1 MRTPA
6 NLLSFVLILLALI
19 IPGQAAAQDAAER
32 MIRTYVPEDQLVS
45 FLPSTPFNTFVEFV
59 NPIFRRVT
67 GKEVIDVEMRD
78 EPIGLSISTMH
89 FLDALELV
97 LKYNDLQYRETERYF
112 MIQEVPVVPSIRDS
126 GAVASG
132 GGAQATSVS
141 LANLDTRQ
149 IEINAVLFEV
159 NHTKARE
166 SGMDWSLIFGSA
178 GGTSGGAAAGGGAGG
193 GASASGGAS
202 ENGVNFSLKTEN
214 LFSRFDDLIT
224 SPDEINFSDLNRL
237 FRIAESQGFGETI
250 ASPSVTVQS
259 GVAGDIQIGSDV
271 PVQTRDFSG
280 NTVTELFKT
289 GIIVN
294 VTPTLISEAL
304 ADTLGSPTIDF
315 LHLNIQVEKSGSR
328 PSASGPVIDR
338 SSANTQV
345 VLLDGEQTVI
355 GGLFSTDET
364 ISRSGIPLLKDLP
377 GWFFGLRYIFGKS
390 QRQVTQK
397 ELVIAIEARIVDPV
411 RDRYARTRPD
421 NMLEQQR
428 AAVRRALE
436 QFNSDLNKEVQKDK
450 MN

>member
-1 MRTPA
+1 MRTHA
-6 NLLSFVLILLALI
+6 NLLSFALILLALLV
-19 IPGQAAAQDAAER
+19 PGRAAAQDAAER

-67 GKEVIDVEMRD
+67 GKEVIDVEMR
-78 EPIGLSISTMH
+78 EHPIGISISTMH

-112 MIQEVPVVPSIRDS
+112 MVQEVPVQPEIRDS
-126 GAVASG
+126 GAVASSVG
-132 GGAQATSVS
+132 TVPTAVS
-141 LANLDTRQ
+141 LANLDSRQ

-166 SGMDWSLIFGSA
+166 SGMDWSLIFGSTGA
-178 GGTSGGAAAGGGAGG
+178 TSGGAAAGAGGG
-193 GASASGGAS
+193 GASASADAS
-202 ENGVNFSLKTEN
+202 AGGVNFSLKTDK
-214 LFSRFDDLIT
+214 LFSSFDDIIT
-224 SPDEINFSDLNRL
+224 SPNEIKFSDLNRL
-237 FRIAESQGFGETI
+237 FRLAEAQGFGETV

-294 VTPTLISEAL
+294 VTPTLITEAL
-304 ADTLGSPTIDF
+304 ADTLGSPTVDF
-315 LHLNIQVEKSGSR
+315 LHLAIQVEKSGSR
-328 PSASGPVIDR
+328 PSAAGPVIDR

-377 GWFFGLRYIFGKS
+377 GWFFGLRYVFGKS
-390 QRQVTQK
+390 QRQITQK

-411 RDRYARTRPD
+411 RSRYARSRPD

-436 QFNSDLNKEVQKDK
+436 QFNADLNTDVQKGR

>member
-6 NLLSFVLILLALI
+6 NLLSFALILLALL
-19 IPGQAAAQDAAER
+19 IPGRAAAQDAAER

-67 GKEVIDVEMRD
+67 GKEVIDVEMRNQ
-78 EPIGLSISTMH
+78 PIGISISTMH

-97 LKYNDLQYRETERYF
+97 LKYNNLQYRETERYF
-112 MIQEVPVVPSIRDS
+112 MIQEVPVQPQIRDS
-126 GAVASG
+126 GAVASAA
-132 GGAQATSVS
+132 GAVPTSVS
-141 LANLDTRQ
+141 LANLDSRQ

-166 SGMDWSLIFGSA
+166 SGMDWSLIFGST
-178 GGTSGGAAAGGGAGG
+178 GGTSGGASAGAGGGG
-193 GASASGGAS
+193 GASASGDAS
-202 ENGVNFSLKTEN
+202 AGGVNFSLKTEK
-214 LFSRFDDLIT
+214 LFSSFEDIIT
-224 SPDEINFSDLNRL
+224 SPSEIKFSDLNRL
-237 FRIAESQGFGETI
+237 FRLAEAQGFGETV

-294 VTPTLISEAL
+294 VTPTLITEAL
-304 ADTLGSPTIDF
+304 ADTLGSPTVDF
-315 LHLNIQVEKSGSR
+315 LHLAIQVEKSGSR
-328 PSASGPVIDR
+328 PSAAGPVIDR

-377 GWFFGLRYIFGKS
+377 GWFFGLRYVFGKS

-411 RDRYARTRPD
+411 RSRYARSRPD

-436 QFNSDLNKEVQKDK
+436 QFNAELNTDVQKGK

>member
-1 MRTPA
+1 MRTHA
-6 NLLSFVLILLALI
+6 NLLSFALILLALLV
-19 IPGQAAAQDAAER
+19 PGRAAAQDAAQR

-67 GKEVIDVEMRD
+67 GKEVIDVEMR
-78 EPIGLSISTMH
+78 EHPIGISISTMH

-112 MIQEVPVVPSIRDS
+112 MVQEVPVQPEIRDS
-126 GAVASG
+126 GAVASTA
-132 GGAQATSVS
+132 GAVPTAVS
-141 LANLDTRQ
+141 LANLDSRQ

-166 SGMDWSLIFGSA
+166 SGMDWSLIFGST
-178 GGTSGGAAAGGGAGG
+178 GGTSGGAAAGAGGG
-193 GASASGGAS
+193 GASASGDAS
-202 ENGVNFSLKTEN
+202 AGGVNFSLKTDK
-214 LFSRFDDLIT
+214 LFSSFDDIIT
-224 SPDEINFSDLNRL
+224 SPNEIKFSDLNRL
-237 FRIAESQGFGETI
+237 FRLAEAQGFGETV

-294 VTPTLISEAL
+294 VTPTLITEAL
-304 ADTLGSPTIDF
+304 ADTLGSPTVDF
-315 LHLNIQVEKSGSR
+315 LHLAIQVEKSGSR
-328 PSASGPVIDR
+328 PSAAGPVIDR

-377 GWFFGLRYIFGKS
+377 GWFFGLRYVFGKS
-390 QRQVTQK
+390 QRQITQK

-411 RDRYARTRPD
+411 RSRYARSRPD

-436 QFNSDLNKEVQKDK
+436 QFNADLNTEVQKGK
-450 MN
+450 MK

>member
-6 NLLSFVLILLALI
+6 YLLSFALI
-19 IPGQAAAQDAAER
+19 MFALLVPGRANAQDAAQR
-32 MIRTYVPEDQLVS
+32 MIRTYVPKDQLVS
-45 FLPSTPFNTFVEFV
+45 FLPSTPFNTFIEFV

-78 EPIGLSISTMH
+78 HPIGISISTMH

-97 LKYNDLQYRETERYF
+97 LKYNDLQYRETQRYF
-112 MIQEVPVVPSIRDS
+112 MIQEVPAEPEIRDS
-126 GAVASG
+126 GSVASVP
-132 GGAQATSVS
+132 GAVPTSVS
-141 LANLDTRQ
+141 LANLDSRQ

-166 SGMDWSLIFGSA
+166 SGMDWSLIFGST
-178 GGTSGGAAAGGGAGG
+178 GGTSGGASAGGGGATNGG
-193 GASASGGAS
+193 DAS
-202 ENGVNFSLKTEN
+202 EGGVNFSLKTDK
-214 LFSRFDDLIT
+214 LFSSFDDIIT
-224 SPDEINFSDLNRL
+224 SPNEIKFSDLNRL
-237 FRIAESQGFGETI
+237 FRLAEAQGFGETV

-294 VTPTLISEAL
+294 VTPTLITEAL
-304 ADTLGSPTIDF
+304 ADTLGSPTVDF
-315 LHLNIQVEKSGSR
+315 LHLAIQVEKSGSR
-328 PSASGPVIDR
+328 PSAAGPVIDR

-377 GWFFGLRYIFGKS
+377 GWFFGLRYVFGKS
-390 QRQVTQK
+390 QRQITQK

-411 RDRYARTRPD
+411 RSRYARSRPE

-436 QFNSDLNKEVQKDK
+436 QFNADLNTDVQKGK

>member
-6 NLLSFVLILLALI
+6 YLLSFALI
-19 IPGQAAAQDAAER
+19 MFALLVPGRANAQDAAQR
-32 MIRTYVPEDQLVS
+32 MIRTYVPKDQLVS
-45 FLPSTPFNTFVEFV
+45 FLPSTPFNTFIEFV

-78 EPIGLSISTMH
+78 HPIGISISTMH

-97 LKYNDLQYRETERYF
+97 LKYNDLQYRETQRYF
-112 MIQEVPVVPSIRDS
+112 MIQEVPAEPEIRDS
-126 GAVASG
+126 GSVASVP
-132 GGAQATSVS
+132 GAVPTSVS
-141 LANLDTRQ
+141 LANLDSRQ

-166 SGMDWSLIFGSA
+166 SGMDWSLIFGST
-178 GGTSGGAAAGGGAGG
+178 GGTSGGASAGGGGATNGG
-193 GASASGGAS
+193 DAS
-202 ENGVNFSLKTEN
+202 EGGVNFSLKTDK
-214 LFSRFDDLIT
+214 LFSSFDDIIT
-224 SPDEINFSDLNRL
+224 SPNEIKFSDLNRL
-237 FRIAESQGFGETI
+237 FRLAEAQGFGETV

-294 VTPTLISEAL
+294 VTPTLITEAL
-304 ADTLGSPTIDF
+304 ADTLGSPTVDF
-315 LHLNIQVEKSGSR
+315 LHLAIQVEKSGSR
-328 PSASGPVIDR
+328 PSAAGPVIDR

-377 GWFFGLRYIFGKS
+377 GWFFGLRYVFGKS
-390 QRQVTQK
+390 QRQITQK
-397 ELVIAIEARIVDPV
+397 ELVIA
-411 RDRYARTRPD
+411 
-421 NMLEQQR
+421 N
-428 AAVRRALE
+428 
-436 QFNSDLNKEVQKDK
+436 
-450 MN
+450 